1 MKWPLPHV
9 FPPIS
14 TIFCHSFLTIFSQE
28 ALAYAQENGLAYF
41 ETSARKG
48 TNIADMFLSIA
59 RTYAETVAA
68 KSAGREPDVRR
79 NKYAILE
86 GTVESVDA
94 AEPQAKSK
102 CCT

>member
-1 MKWPLPHV
+1 
-9 FPPIS
+9 
-14 TIFCHSFLTIFSQE
+14 
-28 ALAYAQENGLAYF
+28 
-41 ETSARKG
+41 
-48 TNIADMFLSIA
+48 MFLSIA